1 METVSAA
8 VNTAARDSDLRGT
21 ILNIAWLAVILGIAV
36 EIILIAVQAIFKTV
50 PGVNAIVA
58 DLVGKM
64 SWSVIVCVG
73 LAFGKA
79 ASKSQATTTGIAGLL
94 SAPLAF
100 TVART
105 MQKSVS
111 YALGLAAGAASA
123 ASPFVLGTLKGL
135 EYAALGLLLAWI
147 GKQRAGAAA
156 HVGVGLVVGI
166 IFGSALIALLSHYAG
181 ATPAPHVLVSQGLN
195 EVLFP
200 VGCSLAIFAAETL
213 GRKD

>member
-1 METVSAA
+1 METAS
-8 VNTAARDSDLRGT
+8 TAISPSVRTSETRGT
-21 ILNIAWLAVILGIAV
+21 ILNVAWLAIVLGIAV
-36 EIILIAVQAIFKTV
+36 ELILIVVHSFFKAV
-50 PGVNAIVA
+50 PGVNALFA

-79 ASKSQATTTGIAGLL
+79 ASKNHAAMTGMAGLL

-105 MQKSVS
+105 IQKSVA
-111 YALGLAAGAASA
+111 YALGLAVTASA
-123 ASPFVLGTLKGL
+123 ASPLVLGTLKGL
-135 EYAALGLLLAWI
+135 EYAALGILLSWI

-156 HVGVGLVVGI
+156 HIGVGFIVGA
-166 IFGSALIALLSHYAG
+166 IFGAALIALLAHYA
-181 ATPAPHVLVSQGLN
+181 AAAPSAHTLITQGLN
-195 EVLFP
+195 ELLFP

-213 GRKD
+213 GKKED

>member
-1 METVSAA
+1 METASAA
-8 VNTAARDSDLRGT
+8 VSPAARDSDVRGT
-21 ILNIAWLAVILGIAV
+21 ILNIAWLAVALGIAV

-79 ASKSQATTTGIAGLL
+79 ASKNQAATTGIAGLL

-105 MQKSVS
+105 VQKSVS
-111 YALGLAAGAASA
+111 YALGLAAAAASA

-135 EYAALGLLLAWI
+135 EYAALGLLLTWI

-156 HVGVGLVVGI
+156 HLGIGFVVGI
-166 IFGSALIALLSHYAG
+166 VFGGALIALVSHYAG
-181 ATPAPHVLVSQGLN
+181 TTPAPHVLVSQGLN

-213 GRKD
+213 GKKD